1 MYENDNGEYRM
12 IRTINTE
19 LAGKIELFKEAL
31 KGIGCTINSYELELD
46 EFSEPDSDATL
57 KMKFVIPKA
66 LLKTQEQVQLSDQPA
81 LQ

>member
-1 MYENDNGEYRM
+1 M

-46 EFSEPDSDATL
+46 RFSDSDSDAIL
-57 KMKFVIPKA
+57 RMQFLIPKA
-66 LLKTQEQVQLSDQPA
+66 LLETQEQAPLPE
-81 LQ
+81 

>member
-1 MYENDNGEYRM
+1 M

-46 EFSEPDSDATL
+46 EFSEPDSDAIL
-57 KMKFVIPKA
+57 RMQFVIPKA
-66 LLKTQEQVQLSDQPA
+66 LLENQEQAQLQEQVAIPP
-81 LQ
+81 